1 MTGGAGGV
9 ILHHMENLSDP
20 LTVRFAALADPTRRA
35 IVARLARGEAAVG
48 ALAAPTGKA
57 LPTVMKHLGVL
68 QAAGLVVT
76 EKRGRVRTC
85 RLNGDALRGA
95 GAWLADRV
103 AEWEARLD
111 RLDALALRL
120 EAELEAPPGLDGKT
134 ENDDG
139 HGTAGAE

>member
-1 MTGGAGGV
+1 
-9 ILHHMENLSDP
+9 MENLPDP
-20 LTVRFAALADPTRRA
+20 LTARFAALADPTRQA

-85 RLNGDALRGA
+85 RLNAEALRGA

-120 EAELEAPPGLDGKT
+120 EAEQDGAPGLYGKT
-134 ENDDG
+134 EDG
-139 HGTAGAE
+139 DGYGNAGTE